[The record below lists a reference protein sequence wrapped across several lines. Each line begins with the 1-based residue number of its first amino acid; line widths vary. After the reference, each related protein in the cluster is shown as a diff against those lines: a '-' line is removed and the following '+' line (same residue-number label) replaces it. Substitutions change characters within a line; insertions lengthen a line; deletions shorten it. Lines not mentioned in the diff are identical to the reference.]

1 MRLVLMSAV
10 PRLRELPLVIQAL
23 GLLAVGCGHPLASS
37 SRPPPVQTARVTETD
52 ARTSGDVTRNSELS
66 RPPEQP
72 FPPGSPR
79 ALADVH
85 SEQSAEVPPPSP
97 SLIVTLDPLE
107 TEGSRPRPTGA
118 VAGSVYDEQLQT
130 WNVGG
135 RSDPNYG
142 SSRDGYHP
150 GTRVRVDATIRARS
164 RAGLTLANRIQ
175 AGFRNRGYWPFRACY
190 EDGARERP
198 NSGGKTWLRVS
209 LRADGSVLGARV
221 TRTDLSERR
230 IAMCLAKAAR
240 HIRIPNVGRRV
251 DAELMV
257 AVWPGDVPLLPLP
270 DAAVPAPPDGFI
282 HTLVEAEPGV
292 LACFRTARQHD
303 PALWG
308 RLALSFGVDD
318 QGRAF
323 DVREYQSQ
331 FGDPAAVACVATL
344 LASLGFPQSSCDA
357 PRIVA
362 AWRLHPATEH
372 GPEPSEP
379 AAPRNDFDS
388 RKPAAE
394 SE

>member
-1 MRLVLMSAV
+1 
-10 PRLRELPLVIQAL
+10 
-23 GLLAVGCGHPLASS
+23 
-37 SRPPPVQTARVTETD
+37 
-52 ARTSGDVTRNSELS
+52 
-66 RPPEQP
+66 QP
-72 FPPGSPR
+72 FPPRSPR
-79 ALADVH
+79 ALADAH
-85 SEQSAEVPPPSP
+85 SEQAAEVPPPSP
-97 SLIVTLDPLE
+97 PLTVTLDPIE
-107 TEGSRPRPTGA
+107 TEGSRARPAGA

-130 WNVGG
+130 WNMGG
-135 RSDPNYG
+135 RSDPNYR

-164 RAGLTLANRIQ
+164 KAGLTLANRIQ
-175 AGFRNRGYWPFRACY
+175 ASFRNRGYWPFRTCY

-209 LRADGSVLGARV
+209 LRADGFVLGARV

-230 IAMCLAKAAR
+230 IATCLAKAAR
-240 HIRIPNVGRRV
+240 HVRIPNVGRRV

-270 DAAVPAPPDGFI
+270 DAAVPAAPDGFN
-282 HTLVEAEPGV
+282 HTLVETEPGV
-292 LACFRTARQHD
+292 QACFRSARQRD

-331 FGDPAAVACVATL
+331 FGDPAAAACVATL
-344 LASLGFPQSSCDA
+344 LTSLGFPPSSREA

-379 AAPRNDFDS
+379 AAPQNDFDS
-388 RKPAAE
+388 RSSAAE